1 MGMICPTM
9 LSNKEV
15 IEQQQSFQRILEGAV
30 CSPFEGKASWRFLTS
45 RVGQHR
51 QNWTTSGHLMPA
63 GSMLAAGLMD
73 PSRFALA
80 C

>member
-30 CSPFEGKASWRFLTS
+30 CSPFEGKASWRNRRRELDSIDKT
-45 RVGQHR
+45 GQHL
-51 QNWTTSGHLMPA
+51 GI
-63 GSMLAAGLMD
+63 
-73 PSRFALA
+73 
-80 C
+80 